1 MHLNQ
6 RNLKRQ
12 KFWEDHLKNWG
23 ISGSNQTD
31 YCRKNKLDQQLFS
44 KWKIRL
50 SKGKENKLIKIP
62 VKLKNQFQ
70 KTDDIDLIINEK
82 YKIKI
87 PPVFNQETLKKL
99 IQTIEG

>member
-1 MHLNQ
+1 
-6 RNLKRQ
+6 
-12 KFWEDHLKNWG
+12 
-23 ISGSNQTD
+23 
-31 YCRKNKLDQQLFS
+31 LFS

-50 SKGKENKLIKIP
+50 SKGKENKLVKFP
-62 VKLKNQFQ
+62 VKLKNIFQ

-99 IQTIEG
+99 ILTIEGNI